1 MHLNLKR
8 PHYIALGAVILLTV
22 AALKLPNRTAQQ
34 LKLAISG
41 LFLPLFGLAGTV
53 NQAADQ
59 AAQAVVPRKDLIRDL
74 ERLRQENRE
83 LRLRLGQGE
92 ETARENARLRQYV
105 GWARQFPWRTKLA
118 HVVARDPANWWRT
131 IKIDVGLRHG
141 VSPHSAVL
149 SPEGFLVGR
158 IAEPGFT
165 QSQVVLLGDPDCRVS
180 VMIEETRDTG
190 FIAPASSS
198 PLDNILVE
206 ASNLSRHSPLRAGQ
220 RVVTSGL
227 GGVFPKGIVV
237 GQIVDF
243 RSVDYGLY
251 QEARVK
257 VAARLNALEEVW
269 VILP

>member
-1 MHLNLKR
+1 LNFKR
-8 PHYIALGAVILLTV
+8 PHYIALGVVILLTV
-22 AALKLPNRTAQQ
+22 VVLKLPNRTAQQ

-41 LFLPLFGLAGTV
+41 LFLPLFGLAGSV
-53 NQAADQ
+53 NQLADK
-59 AAQAVVPRKDLIRDL
+59 AGNALVPRKDLIKDL
-74 ERLRQENRE
+74 ERLRQENGE
-83 LRLRLGQGE
+83 LRLRLGQAE

-105 GWARQFPWRTKLA
+105 GWVRQFPWRPKLA

-141 VSPHSAVL
+141 VSSNAAVL

-158 IAEPGFT
+158 ISEPGFT

-180 VMIEETRDTG
+180 VMIEETRDSG

-227 GGVFPKGIVV
+227 GGVFPKGILV

-251 QEARVK
+251 NEARVK
-257 VAARLNALEEVW
+257 IAARLNALEQVW

>member
-1 MHLNLKR
+1 VHLNLKR

-22 AALKLPNRTAQQ
+22 VVLKLPSRTAQQ

-41 LFLPLFGLAGTV
+41 LFLPLFGLAGSV
-53 NQAADQ
+53 NQLADK
-59 AAQAVVPRKDLIRDL
+59 AGHALVPRKDLINDL
-74 ERLRQENRE
+74 ERLRQENGE
-83 LRLRLGQGE
+83 LRLRLGQTE

-105 GWARQFPWRTKLA
+105 GWARQFPWRSKLA

-141 VSPHSAVL
+141 VSSNAAVL

-158 IAEPGFT
+158 VSEPGFT

-180 VMIEETRDTG
+180 VMIEDTRDTG
-190 FIAPASSS
+190 FIAPVSSS
-198 PLDNILVE
+198 PLDSILVE
-206 ASNLSRHSPLRAGQ
+206 VSGLSRHSRLRPRQ

-227 GGVFPKGIVV
+227 GGVFPKGILV
-237 GQIVDF
+237 GEIVDF

-251 QEARVK
+251 NEARVK
-257 VAARLNALEEVW
+257 IAARLNALEEVW